1 MRTKKSINYQLIQYQ
16 ILQNN
21 IIRIIWQTVR
31 RIANEI
37 FRVKGLI
44 SLTLFQR
51 LDNQVHNCKMDYLWF
66 MVYSFHCMKCLQQSN
81 NPPPPTQH
89 FISETSL
96 MICQYPFGY
105 NFLCRRA
112 GIRAKLCWVLSQFD
126 SKLTKKKKPLCK
138 LNFTLSPSQANL
150 FTPMGNYHQAI
161 TSPTSEWDKL
171 RQNQFSGW

>member
-21 IIRIIWQTVR
+21 IIRIIWQIVR

-66 MVYSFHCMKCLQQSN
+66 TVS
-81 NPPPPTQH
+81 
-89 FISETSL
+89 I
-96 MICQYPFGY
+96 
-105 NFLCRRA
+105 A
-112 GIRAKLCWVLSQFD
+112 
-126 SKLTKKKKPLCK
+126 
-138 LNFTLSPSQANL
+138 
-150 FTPMGNYHQAI
+150 
-161 TSPTSEWDKL
+161 
-171 RQNQFSGW
+171 

>member
-44 SLTLFQR
+44 SLTPFQR

-66 MVYSFHCMKCLQQSN
+66 MVYEVTGSITT
-81 NPPPPTQH
+81 PP
-89 FISETSL
+89 
-96 MICQYPFGY
+96 
-105 NFLCRRA
+105 
-112 GIRAKLCWVLSQFD
+112 
-126 SKLTKKKKPLCK
+126 
-138 LNFTLSPSQANL
+138 
-150 FTPMGNYHQAI
+150 
-161 TSPTSEWDKL
+161 
-171 RQNQFSGW
+171 